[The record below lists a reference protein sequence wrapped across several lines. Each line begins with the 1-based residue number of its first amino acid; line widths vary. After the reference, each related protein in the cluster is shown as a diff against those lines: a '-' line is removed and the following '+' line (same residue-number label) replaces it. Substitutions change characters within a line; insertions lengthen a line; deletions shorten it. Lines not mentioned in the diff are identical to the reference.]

1 MKRYL
6 GFAFQNTEDSELAV
20 AEVKRKGDKEL
31 VVRGRGGIILFLSV
45 VLRKFP

>member
-20 AEVKRKGDKEL
+20 AEVKRKRDKE
-31 VVRGRGGIILFLSV
+31 
-45 VLRKFP
+45 